1 MACNGGRELTFSKW
15 RVTCAA
21 PLNPTVRR
29 IGRDAHRG
37 GVPKNLA
44 RFDSTQLDFTREF
57 LLGQF
62 VVSFPNVVNYRDLYR
77 CH

>member
-44 RFDSTQLDFTREF
+44 RFDSTQLDLTCE
-57 LLGQF
+57 LLVGPC
-62 VVSFPNVVNYRDLYR
+62 VVVLPKRGELL
-77 CH
+77 